1 MKRGEMESVGPPVET
16 LRRELPRLQ
25 PFSSF
30 FSFFF
35 PRNFFFFFFS
45 FLPVDGSCRRR
56 TNRSTPGGGWG
67 GGQFLFVGFQLGFT
81 GFFYRVLDDLV
92 LKVAFYRVGATAT
105 STRVTSTAV
114 FLAIF
119 HFDLIESAG
128 WLQRNRL
135 GLVKKP
141 SKKPGK
147 NRRKMSEWEVA
158 VCIFFFWLKNRVII
172 SQ

>member
-1 MKRGEMESVGPPVET
+1 MSDRPS
-16 LRRELPRLQ
+16 RRC
-25 PFSSF
+25 
-30 FSFFF
+30 
-35 PRNFFFFFFS
+35 
-45 FLPVDGSCRRR
+45 DGSCRGCHRFLLFFPFFFPEISSSFFFLFYP
-56 TNRSTPGGGWG
+56 STAVAAAERIGRHLVEGG